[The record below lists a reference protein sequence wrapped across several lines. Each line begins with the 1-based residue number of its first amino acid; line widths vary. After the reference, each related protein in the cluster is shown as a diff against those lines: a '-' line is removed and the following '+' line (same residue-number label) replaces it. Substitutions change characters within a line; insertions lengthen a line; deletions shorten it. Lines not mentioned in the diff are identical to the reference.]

1 LYDYK
6 YEYGE
11 MVIRHLLYF
20 IIIIII
26 NPCSSGI
33 NKQYV
38 YTYVPNKL
46 YYYNNIVCEFVT
58 LT

>member
-1 LYDYK
+1 
-6 YEYGE
+6 
-11 MVIRHLLYF
+11 MVISHLLYF
-20 IIIIII
+20 IIINIIIII

-46 YYYNNIVCEFVT
+46 YYYNNEGCEFVT
-58 LT
+58 LTYFFSLL